1 MSLTHLFFLGRQ
13 HDLAK
18 AELEV
23 VLLRF
28 GITTSIKSVTP
39 PIVSVDLPDSVS
51 PSDLM
56 NVLGGTVK
64 IAVSLIELETIDT
77 EIIEKEIAKH
87 IDNDGNAK
95 ARRTFVLAEHHR
107 NHLDAVSHQTIKRL
121 LTSKDLSV
129 RYIETSRE
137 GAEAGL
143 LLEGKVTEY
152 HIIHLVTKTLLA
164 KTVSVQDV
172 HNWSHR
178 DMDKPYRDKKKGM
191 IPPKLARMMINV
203 AIGEDK
209 PKSQTLFDPFC
220 GTGTILMEGLMVGS
234 TVMGSDLDSEAV
246 HGAGQN
252 LQWLVTEY
260 GVAEPARLSIQDA
273 TRVTL
278 QEVGNKVDCIV
289 TEPFLGKPNPTT
301 ANVDNIL
308 KGLEKMYIG
317 AFKQWKLIL
326 KVGGTVAIVFPVIT
340 LGKTVK
346 TVQPVIDRLESLGY
360 TREKGPYIYTKLHAP
375 VQRVVY
381 VYRLKE

>member
-1 MSLTHLFFLGRQ
+1 MTHLFFLGRQ
-13 HDLAK
+13 PDLSQ

-23 VLLRF
+23 VLRRF
-28 GITTSIKSVTP
+28 GVTSSIKSVTP
-39 PIVSVDLPDSVS
+39 AIVSIDLPESVS

-64 IAVSLIELETIDT
+64 IAVLLSDLETIDT
-77 EIIEKEIAKH
+77 ETIEKEIAKH
-87 IDNDGNAK
+87 IDNDGNART
-95 ARRTFVLAEHHR
+95 RRTFVLAEHNR

-164 KTVSVQDV
+164 KTVAVQDV

-191 IPPKLARMMINV
+191 IPPKLARIMINL
-203 AIGEDK
+203 AIGENE
-209 PKSQTLFDPFC
+209 PTSTTLFDPFC
-220 GTGTILMEGLMVGS
+220 GTGTILMEGLMVGA
-234 TVMGSDLDSEAV
+234 TVMGSDLDMKAV

-252 LQWLVTEY
+252 LQWLVQEY
-260 GVAEPARLSIQDA
+260 AVSEPARLSIQDA

-278 QEVGNKVDCIV
+278 QETGSKIDCIV
-289 TEPFLGKPNPTT
+289 TEPFLGKPNPTP
-301 ANVDNIL
+301 ANVGNII

-326 KVGGTVAIVFPVIT
+326 KAGGRVAIVFPVVT
-340 LGKTVK
+340 LGKSVK
-346 TVQPVIDRLESLGY
+346 TVQSVIDRLESLGY
-360 TREKGPYIYTKLHAP
+360 TREKGPYIYTKLRAP
-375 VQRVVY
+375 VQRAVY

>member
-1 MSLTHLFFLGRQ
+1 MTHLFFLGRQ
-13 HDLAK
+13 HDLSQ

-23 VLLRF
+23 VLQRF
-28 GITTSIKSVTP
+28 GVTSLIEVVTP
-39 PIVSVDLPDSVS
+39 AIVSVDLPESVS

-64 IAVSLIELETIDT
+64 IAVSLINLDTIDT
-77 EIIEKEIAKH
+77 ETIEKEIANQ

-95 ARRTFVLAEHHR
+95 TRRTFVLAEHNR
-107 NHLDAVSHQTIKRL
+107 NHLDAISHKTIKRL

-152 HIIHLVTKTLLA
+152 HVIHLVTKTVLA
-164 KTVSVQDV
+164 KTVAVQDV

-191 IPPKLARMMINV
+191 IPPKLARTMINLAV
-203 AIGEDK
+203 GEND
-209 PKSQTLFDPFC
+209 PKSITVFDPFC
-220 GTGTILMEGLMVGS
+220 GTGTILMEGLMVGV
-234 TVMGSDLDSEAV
+234 TVMGSDLDSTAV

-252 LQWLVTEY
+252 LQWLVKEY
-260 GVAEPARLSIQDA
+260 GVPEPARLSIQDA
-273 TRVTL
+273 VRVSL
-278 QEVGNKVDCIV
+278 QETGSKIDCIV
-289 TEPFLGKPNPTT
+289 TEPFLGKPNPTP

-326 KVGGTVAIVFPVIT
+326 KTGGKVAIVFPVVT
-340 LGKTVK
+340 LGKSVK
-346 TVQPVIDRLESLGY
+346 TVQSVIDRLESLGY
-360 TREKGPYIYTKLHAP
+360 TRENGPYIYTKLHAP
-375 VQRVVY
+375 VQRAVY

>member
-1 MSLTHLFFLGRQ
+1 MSSTHLFFLGRQ
-13 HDLAK
+13 HDLAQ

-23 VLLRF
+23 VLQRF
-28 GITTSIKSVTP
+28 GVPASITPITP
-39 PIVSVDLPDSVS
+39 AIVSVDLPDSVS
-51 PSDLM
+51 PSNLM
-56 NVLGGTVK
+56 NVLGGMVK
-64 IAVSLIELETIDT
+64 IAVSLTELETIDT
-77 EIIEKEIAKH
+77 ETIEKEIAKL

-95 ARRTFVLAEHHR
+95 ARRTFVLAEHDR

-143 LLEGKVTEY
+143 LLEGKITEY

-164 KTVSVQDV
+164 KTVAVQDV

-191 IPPKLARMMINV
+191 IPPKLARTMINL
-203 AIGEDK
+203 AIGDGE
-209 PKSQTLFDPFC
+209 PKSKTLFDPFC
-220 GTGTILMEGLMVGS
+220 GTGTILMEGLMLGS
-234 TVMGSDLDSEAV
+234 TVMGSDLDSQAV
-246 HGAGQN
+246 HGAGKN
-252 LQWLVTEY
+252 LQWLVKEY
-260 GVAEPARLSIQDA
+260 SVSEPSRLSIQDA
-273 TRVTL
+273 TRVSL
-278 QEVGNKVDCIV
+278 QETGTKVDCIV
-289 TEPFLGKPNPTT
+289 TEPFMGKPNPTL

-326 KVGGTVAIVFPVIT
+326 KTGGKVCIVFPVVT

-346 TVQPVIDRLESLGY
+346 TVQSVIDRLESLGY

-375 VQRVVY
+375 VQRAVY

>member
-1 MSLTHLFFLGRQ
+1 MTHLFFLGRQ
-13 HDLAK
+13 HDLSQ
-18 AELEV
+18 AEIEIVLQRFGVTSLIEV
-23 VLLRF
+23 V
-28 GITTSIKSVTP
+28 TP
-39 PIVSVDLPDSVS
+39 AIVSVDLPESIS

-64 IAVSLIELETIDT
+64 IAVLLADLETINT
-77 EIIEKEIAKH
+77 EEIEKEIANQ

-95 ARRTFVLAEHHR
+95 TRRTFVLAEHNR
-107 NHLDAVSHQTIKRL
+107 NHLDAISHKTIKRL

-152 HIIHLVTKTLLA
+152 HVIHLVTKTVLA
-164 KTVSVQDV
+164 KTVAVQDV

-178 DMDKPYRDKKKGM
+178 DMDKPYRDKIKGM
-191 IPPKLARMMINV
+191 IPPKLARTMINLAV
-203 AIGEDK
+203 GEND
-209 PKSQTLFDPFC
+209 PKSITVFDPFC
-220 GTGTILMEGLMVGS
+220 GTGTILMEGLMVGV
-234 TVMGSDLDSEAV
+234 TVMGSDLDHEAV

-252 LQWLVTEY
+252 LQWVVKEY
-260 GVAEPARLSIQDA
+260 GVPEPARLSIQDA
-273 TRVTL
+273 TQVSL

-289 TEPFLGKPNPTT
+289 TEPFLGKPNPTP

-326 KVGGTVAIVFPVIT
+326 KTGGKVAIVFPVVT
-340 LGKTVK
+340 LGKSVK
-346 TVQPVIDRLESLGY
+346 TVQSVIDRLESLGY
-360 TREKGPYIYTKLHAP
+360 TRENGPYIYTKLHAP
-375 VQRVVY
+375 VQRAVY

>member
-1 MSLTHLFFLGRQ
+1 MTHLFFLGRQ
-13 HDLAK
+13 HDLSQ
-18 AELEV
+18 AEIEIVLQRFGVTSLIEV
-23 VLLRF
+23 V
-28 GITTSIKSVTP
+28 TP
-39 PIVSVDLPDSVS
+39 AIVSVDLPESIS

-64 IAVSLIELETIDT
+64 IAVLLADLETINT
-77 EIIEKEIAKH
+77 EEIEKEIANQ

-95 ARRTFVLAEHHR
+95 TRRTFVLAEHNR
-107 NHLDAVSHQTIKRL
+107 NHLDAISHKTIKRL

-152 HIIHLVTKTLLA
+152 HVIHLVTKTVLA
-164 KTVSVQDV
+164 KTVAVQDV

-191 IPPKLARMMINV
+191 IPPKLARTMINLAV
-203 AIGEDK
+203 GEND
-209 PKSQTLFDPFC
+209 PKSITVFDPFC
-220 GTGTILMEGLMVGS
+220 GTGTILMEGLMVGV
-234 TVMGSDLDSEAV
+234 TVMGSDLDHEAV

-252 LQWLVTEY
+252 LQWVVKEY
-260 GVAEPARLSIQDA
+260 GVPEPARLSIQDA
-273 TRVTL
+273 TQVSL

-289 TEPFLGKPNPTT
+289 TEPFLGKPNPTP

-326 KVGGTVAIVFPVIT
+326 KTGGKVAIVFPVVT
-340 LGKTVK
+340 LGKSVK
-346 TVQPVIDRLESLGY
+346 TVQSVIDRLESLGY
-360 TREKGPYIYTKLHAP
+360 TRENGPYIYTKLHAP
-375 VQRVVY
+375 VQRAVY